1 LSFQDT
7 TGATSGAETTEPSET
22 SEFTPGFLKVQVA
35 QSFVFCVVFCGSLFV
50 LLCHCIVCPSI
61 YGFLLCHCIVC
72 PSFDLRFLIVSLYS
86 ISFDIRFLI
95 VSLYSMS
102 FDLRFLIV
110 SLYSMSFDLRLL
122 IITLVS
128 SNFSHI
134 VNCLLNSAYLNLTLN
149 RTKLKQNILYI
160 LFFISINCKVYTD

>member
-1 LSFQDT
+1 M
-7 TGATSGAETTEPSET
+7 
-22 SEFTPGFLKVQVA
+22 
-35 QSFVFCVVFCGSLFV
+35 
-50 LLCHCIVCPSI
+50 
-61 YGFLLCHCIVC
+61 
-72 PSFDLRFLIVSLYS
+72 SFDVRFLIVSLYS
-86 ISFDIRFLI
+86 MSFDIRFLI